1 MRGSLWRKW
10 RSADHSA
17 AAPTVVVP
25 AATME
30 QIFDLYDREEIKL
43 VRSSDKTLLFQTRDL
58 REEEVQRIVDDIAEK
73 TTKRLSGFE
82 AFVEMIEAG
91 ADPSGALE
99 ERFGAKQREKSV
111 CGE

>member
-43 VRSSDKTLLFQTRDL
+43 VRSPDKTLLFQTRDL
-58 REEEVQRIVDDIAEK
+58 REEGVQRIVDDIAEK

-82 AFVEMIEAG
+82 AFG
-91 ADPSGALE
+91 DDRGG
-99 ERFGAKQREKSV
+99 R
-111 CGE
+111 